1 MEILNIV
8 NSILGQHKKLNI
20 ENLPS
25 QGLFYKDNFEIHIK
39 KATMDSI
46 IEYEL
51 NYDNTNIALILNRL
65 KKTVFDNVIIKNGN
79 VNDIKNIDI
88 IFIFF
93 EIVKFTTKKEI
104 LIEYSTKIGDKTK
117 IEFCSENFNYLNLSR
132 HMSHYDSNTKEFNIS
147 GYRYSLPSVGVENS
161 LTEFL
166 IDASNLKNHK
176 KLSEYNYDFIYFLC
190 HKNTLTFS
198 EIENL
203 IEIFNYDLDQGELDL
218 ISNIVNIFSGFQHYS
233 LKKNNDC
240 IDITGKINLRDI
252 WK

>member
-1 MEILNIV
+1 MEILSIV
-8 NSILGQHKKLNI
+8 NNILGQQKKLDLKS
-20 ENLPS
+20 LPS
-25 QGLFYKDNFEIHIK
+25 QGFFYKDDFEIFIK
-39 KATMDSI
+39 KATMEDI

-65 KKTVFDNVIIKNGN
+65 KKIVYNNTVVKNGTG
-79 VNDIKNIDI
+79 NDIKNVDI

-93 EIVKFTTKKEI
+93 EIVKFTNKKQI
-104 LIEYSTKIGDKTK
+104 LIEYSTKIGEKTK
-117 IEFCSENFNYLNLSR
+117 IEFCAENFNYLNLAR
-132 HMSHYDSNTKEFNIS
+132 QMSHYDSGTKEFNIS
-147 GYRYSLPSVGVENS
+147 GYRYSLPSGGVENS
-161 LTEFL
+161 LTDFL
-166 IDASNLKNHK
+166 IDKSNQKNHK
-176 KLSEYNYDFIYFLC
+176 KLSEYNYDFIYFLG
-190 HKNTLTFS
+190 HKSTLTFS

-233 LKKNNDC
+233 LKKDDNL